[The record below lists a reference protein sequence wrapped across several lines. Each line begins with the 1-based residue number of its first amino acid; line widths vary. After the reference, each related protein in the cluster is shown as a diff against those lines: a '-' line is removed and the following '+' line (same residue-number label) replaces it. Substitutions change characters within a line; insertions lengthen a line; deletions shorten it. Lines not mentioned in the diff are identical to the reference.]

1 MDYQVEIAPAAQR
14 QIKKL
19 PQPIQERI
27 LQRLERLA
35 IDPRSEGV
43 VKLSGAEDLYRIR
56 VGDYRI
62 IYAIEDQALLVL
74 IVKVGHRRDVYR

>member
-1 MDYQVEIAPAAQR
+1 MDYQIEIAPAAQR

-27 LQRLERLA
+27 LQRLEGLV